1 MEDFTTSTKHI
12 PTFGKENPRDRNEEG
27 RKIFINNVS
36 EAMQYETFQELVE
49 KHGTVE
55 DFFNPGRGFAFLTF
69 STADEAY
76 ACINAM
82 DNTTVA
88 GKLVQMNI
96 AKPKAEKPRGCK
108 LFVHG
113 VSQVEYESVMSANT

>member
-1 MEDFTTSTKHI
+1 MEDFTTSTKQI
-12 PTFGKENPRDRNEEG
+12 PTFGRDNPRDKNEEG
-27 RKIFINNVS
+27 RKIFINNVG
-36 EAMQYETFQELVE
+36 EEMQYETFQEAVE

-76 ACINAM
+76 ACINVM
-82 DNTTVA
+82 DNTEVA
-88 GKLVQMNI
+88 GKLLQMNI

-113 VSQVEYESVMSANT
+113 VSQVECDPT